1 MTEKSAFK
9 NHTDLV
15 SSSSLVI
22 VSKKKF
28 YPYYFAEVFVSYLA
42 PTAAFINSVVILF
55 GRSIGKPSARDH
67 TNEAKTPSARE
78 TPNST
83 V

>member
-22 VSKKKF
+22 VSKKSSTLIILLK
-28 YPYYFAEVFVSYLA
+28 YL
-42 PTAAFINSVVILF
+42 SVI
-55 GRSIGKPSARDH
+55 
-67 TNEAKTPSARE
+67 
-78 TPNST
+78 
-83 V
+83 